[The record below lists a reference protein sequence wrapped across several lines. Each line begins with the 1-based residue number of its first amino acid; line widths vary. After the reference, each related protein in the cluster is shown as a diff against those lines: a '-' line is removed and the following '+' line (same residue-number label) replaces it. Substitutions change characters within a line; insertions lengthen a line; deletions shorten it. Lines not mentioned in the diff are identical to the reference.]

1 MKCPHCHIGTASRVM
16 QTSNHG
22 EVVVRRR
29 RCLCCGQNFHTHE
42 ALHLTGQEGEVPP
55 RRGRVDV
62 ELSGPAGSG
71 VELAGVWK

>member
-29 RCLCCGQNFHTHE
+29 RCLCCNQNFHTHE
-42 ALHLTGQEGEVPP
+42 QLHLTGQEGEVPP

-71 VELAGVWK
+71 AELAGVWK